1 MALFLAAS
9 RFARGFA
16 PVARTRVGGG
26 RAGARALLRS
36 TAADVA
42 PVDGGTDYSST
53 VLLPDTAFPQ
63 RADSSNRE
71 RAIQEYWRENEAR
84 GPTRANGR
92 ARARAARAQ
101 VARAARLT
109 HLRARARAS

>member
-1 MALFLAAS
+1 MYGVSPAVIS
-9 RFARGFA
+9 RARATWCSLIVSPVTFA

-53 VLLPDTAFPQ
+53 VLLPDTPFPQ

-84 GPTRANGR
+84 VPSPR
-92 ARARAARAQ
+92 
-101 VARAARLT
+101 
-109 HLRARARAS
+109 